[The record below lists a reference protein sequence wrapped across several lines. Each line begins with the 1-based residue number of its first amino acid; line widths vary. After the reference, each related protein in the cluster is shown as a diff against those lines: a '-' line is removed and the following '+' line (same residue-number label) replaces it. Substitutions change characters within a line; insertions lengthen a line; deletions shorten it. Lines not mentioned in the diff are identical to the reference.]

1 MLFAMPMLIK
11 CFDMKRSIII
21 LVMSVLTGLSFA
33 QTNDMIVLPV
43 TPTAITHSC
52 LKEKH
57 QCSGQQQC
65 NKNCCKSNTLLEDS
79 LIIFNDEGF
88 KFYCLHAADQ
98 NKDGEVSYNEAASV
112 ILLNCEYGGR
122 RNMHLIADYE
132 GIQYFTNLE
141 EFITGISN
149 VKVLDLYKNTK
160 LKKITTNVLDK
171 LETIILSKECEAEI
185 INPPGKP
192 IGCKIIVRE
201 TL

>member
-1 MLFAMPMLIK
+1 
-11 CFDMKRSIII
+11 
-21 LVMSVLTGLSFA
+21 
-33 QTNDMIVLPV
+33 
-43 TPTAITHSC
+43 
-52 LKEKH
+52 
-57 QCSGQQQC
+57 
-65 NKNCCKSNTLLEDS
+65 
-79 LIIFNDEGF
+79 
-88 KFYCLHAADQ
+88 
-98 NKDGEVSYNEAASV
+98 
-112 ILLNCEYGGR
+112 
-122 RNMHLIADYE
+122 MHIIADYE

-171 LETIILSKECEAEI
+171 LETIILSKECKAEI